1 MRSLNLRRLS
11 CATLGA
17 PRLGRFYPKMQYKK
31 MSMTEPLDK
40 LIAVLREELQ
50 HYGEMLALLDQQQ
63 ASAIDRAADAMLV
76 ATTAIQNQALV
87 MQGVRRDRE
96 KCQRDLARDLTIIET
111 ATFVEIIGLLPPAYR
126 PLVQSLVD
134 ENNSLLVRVQQRA
147 RQNHLVLSR
156 SVELMQQF
164 LGMLLPARET
174 QVYNGQGNR
183 ESHALP
189 TPPLY
194 EAVG

>member
-1 MRSLNLRRLS
+1 
-11 CATLGA
+11 
-17 PRLGRFYPKMQYKK
+17 
-31 MSMTEPLDK
+31 MTEAIES
-40 LIAVLREELQ
+40 LIAALREELK

-63 ASAIDRAADAMLV
+63 ESAIHRLSDEMLA
-76 ATTAIQNQALV
+76 ATTAVQSHALIIQSA
-87 MQGVRRDRE
+87 RRERE
-96 KCQRDLARDLTIIET
+96 ERQRALARELCVAEASTFIEL
-111 ATFVEIIGLLPPAYR
+111 FPLLPANYR

-134 ENNSLLVRVQQRA
+134 ENNALLRRVQQRA

-164 LGMLLPARET
+164 LGMLFPARDT
-174 QVYNGQGNR
+174 QVYNVHGGR

-189 TPPLY
+189 PPPLY

>member
-1 MRSLNLRRLS
+1 MVEIPRR
-11 CATLGA
+11 
-17 PRLGRFYPKMQYKK
+17 RRFHPKMQCKK
-31 MSMTEPLDK
+31 MSMTEPLDR

-63 ASAIDRAADAMLV
+63 ASAIDRAADEMLV
-76 ATTAIQNQALV
+76 ATTAIQNQALI

-96 KCQRDLARDLTIIET
+96 KCQRELARDLAIIET
-111 ATFVEIIGLLPPAYR
+111 ATFVEIIGLLPSVYR

-174 QVYNGQGNR
+174 QVYNGHGNR

-189 TPPLY
+189 PPPLY

>member
-1 MRSLNLRRLS
+1 MQE
-11 CATLGA
+11 A
-17 PRLGRFYPKMQYKK
+17 PRPRRFHPKMQYKK
-31 MSMTEPLDK
+31 MSMTEPIEK

-96 KCQRDLARDLTIIET
+96 KCQRDLARDLAIIET
-111 ATFVEIIGLLPPAYR
+111 ATFVEIIGLLPAAYR

-174 QVYNGQGNR
+174 QVYNGHGNR